1 MNVYLPQLIERI
13 SAIPGVRSASLGG
26 FIPNPAARK
35 DSVSLSATDPER
47 APGVQANV
55 EMISPGFF
63 RTLGIGLLSGRDFE
77 WTDDGQHLRTAMISR
92 SLAERLFPNGDATG
106 QHIRFGFVTEF
117 QKL

>member
-1 MNVYLPQLIERI
+1 LGIEQESLLEASLNPRPGGYRNLDMNVYLPQLIERI

-47 APGVQANV
+47 APGVQTNV

-63 RTLGIGLLSGRDFE
+63 RTLGIGLLSGLDFE
-77 WTDDGQHLRTAMISR
+77 WTDDGQHRR
-92 SLAERLFPNGDATG
+92 
-106 QHIRFGFVTEF
+106 
-117 QKL
+117 